1 MYNAEVKH
9 EGPLRT
15 RGNWKKVEPQASV
28 FKCSQCF
35 TTRNTRLRLLHV
47 LYDIEIIIMWAKK
60 FRRFDCLIVWAFPL
74 NSGITKY
81 NSKNGLY
88 NKVTMTTL
96 DTMTFLL
103 MFSKKWRQDPGNFR
117 WRIRKVSEKSSKQK
131 YSQNL
136 VGRKQGPQQWH
147 SQIRS

>member
-1 MYNAEVKH
+1 M
-9 EGPLRT
+9 
-15 RGNWKKVEPQASV
+15 
-28 FKCSQCF
+28 
-35 TTRNTRLRLLHV
+35 
-47 LYDIEIIIMWAKK
+47 
-60 FRRFDCLIVWAFPL
+60 IVWAFPL

-117 WRIRKVSEKSSKQK
+117 RRIRKVSEKSSKQK

-136 VGRKQGPQQWH
+136 VGRKQGPQQ
-147 SQIRS
+147 